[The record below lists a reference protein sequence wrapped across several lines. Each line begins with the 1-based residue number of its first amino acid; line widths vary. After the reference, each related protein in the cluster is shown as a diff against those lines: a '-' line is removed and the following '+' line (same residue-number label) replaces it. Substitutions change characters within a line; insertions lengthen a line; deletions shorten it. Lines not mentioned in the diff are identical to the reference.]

1 MSRRA
6 PFRLAIFICL
16 LAGLTYGAFA
26 QTSPDSP
33 FQAGRTVGLQDTMR
47 WVLERN
53 FALRVQAQ
61 DVGVARDSVD
71 RARGEFDPKLFF
83 SSNYEDNT
91 RKLNAIDYSSF
102 GLSTADPT
110 ETFFNEENVRT
121 AAGLSGKLP
130 TGTQYEVSLTM
141 NRLDNDVNRAGR
153 FFSPEFESFAGLTV
167 TQPLLKDFWLKANMA
182 ETRMARLEVRISERA
197 REVEVV
203 NKLIELANAYYDMVF
218 GLENLKV
225 KQEAVTIARKLREEN
240 AERVR
245 LGKMTD
251 IDLTQADVKISE
263 AREEQILGED
273 FLRERR
279 VKLLKLLADDF
290 AAGPIPEFNV
300 NADLGVGAVDTSPA
314 DLVAAALGQRPDY
327 LLAQDQIDKGRFSA
341 DRARNQRLPQV
352 DLRFSYGHGG
362 LDNDFGGSFN
372 QVTGDNQ
379 HRMSAGVIASLP
391 IGNRKA
397 AADLRTARRRVQ
409 QAELSVAELKTTIS
423 IEVSNALQRLQTLR
437 LRLDTALQSRKFA
450 EAGWNVEQAR
460 LEAGKTTSFSVLDFQ
475 RKVSDA
481 RTREIAARV
490 DLKKAEAELWGATGL
505 FMQKHGFSTADAAV
519 APERSGPAGNTPSL
533 STPSS

>member
-1 MSRRA
+1 MSGGT
-6 PFRLAIFICL
+6 L
-16 LAGLTYGAFA
+16 
-26 QTSPDSP
+26 
-33 FQAGRTVGLQDTMR
+33 GLQDAMR
-47 WVLERN
+47 WVLEKN
-53 FALRVQAQ
+53 FALRVQAE
-61 DVGVARDSVD
+61 DVGIARDSVE
-71 RARGEFDPKLFF
+71 RVRGDFDPKVFL
-83 SSNYEDNT
+83 SGNYEDNI

-102 GLSTADPT
+102 GLSSGDPKD
-110 ETFFNEENVRT
+110 TFFSEKNLRT
-121 AAGLSGKLP
+121 AAGLNGKLP
-130 TGTQYEVSLTM
+130 TGTQYELSVTM

-153 FFSPEFESFAGLTV
+153 FFSPEFESFAGLTL
-167 TQPLLKDFWLKANMA
+167 TQPLLKDFWLKANLA
-182 ETRMARLEVRISERA
+182 ELKAAKLDVRITERS

-203 NKLIELANAYYDMVF
+203 NKLIELTNAYYDMVF

-225 KQEAVTIARKLREEN
+225 KKEAVEVARKLREEN

-263 AREEQILGED
+263 AREEVILGED

-279 VKLLKLLADDF
+279 VKLLKLLVNEF
-290 AAGPIPEFNV
+290 PAGPIPDFQVTAGLEV
-300 NADLGVGAVDTSPA
+300 APIETSAA
-314 DLVAAALGQRPDY
+314 DLVSAALGQRPDY
-327 LLAQDQIDKGRFSA
+327 LLAEDQIGKNRFTA

-372 QVTGDNQ
+372 QITAENQ
-379 HRMSAGVIASLP
+379 RRVSGGVIASLP
-391 IGNRKA
+391 IGNHKA
-397 AADLRTARRRVQ
+397 DADLRTARRKVQ
-409 QAELSVAELKTTIS
+409 QAELAIAELKTTIS

-437 LRLDTALQSRKFA
+437 LRLDTAVQSRQFA
-450 EAGWNVEQAR
+450 QQGLEVEQAR

-505 FMQKHGFSTADAAV
+505 FLQKHGFSTSDAAV
-519 APERSGPAGNTPSL
+519 ASERVGRADSAPSL
-533 STPSS
+533 SKPQS

>member
-1 MSRRA
+1 MY
-6 PFRLAIFICL
+6 LLL
-16 LAGLTYGAFA
+16 LAPVALVAAEPTGVPPSPVAAGA
-26 QTSPDSP
+26 TLD
-33 FQAGRTVGLQDTMR
+33 LQEAMR
-47 WVLERN
+47 WVLEKN

-61 DVGVARDSVD
+61 DVGIARDSID
-71 RARGEFDPKLFF
+71 RARGEFDPKIFL
-83 SSNYEDNT
+83 SGNYEDNI

-102 GLSTADPT
+102 GLSSGDPT
-110 ETFFNEENVRT
+110 QTFFTEKNLRT

-130 TGTQYEVSLTM
+130 TGTQYELSVTM

-153 FFSPEFESFAGLTV
+153 FFSPEFESYAGLTL
-167 TQPLLKDFWLKANMA
+167 TQPLLKDFWLKANLA
-182 ETRMARLEVRISERA
+182 DLKVAKLEVRISERT

-225 KQEAVTIARKLREEN
+225 KQEAVTIAQKLREEN

-263 AREEQILGED
+263 AREEAILGED

-279 VKLLKLLADDF
+279 VKLLKLLVNEF
-290 AAGPIPEFNV
+290 PAGPIPDFKV
-300 NADLGVGAVDTSPA
+300 TAQLDVAPLSTTAS
-314 DLVAAALGQRPDY
+314 DLVSAALAQRPDY
-327 LLAQDQIDKGRFSA
+327 LLAEDQVGKGQFNA

-362 LDNDFGGSFN
+362 LDNDFSGSFN
-372 QVTGDNQ
+372 QVTADNQ
-379 HRMSAGVIASLP
+379 RRVSGGVIASLP
-391 IGNRKA
+391 IGNHKA
-397 AADLRTARRRVQ
+397 AADLRTARRKVQ
-409 QAELSVAELKTTIS
+409 QAELTVAELKTTIS
-423 IEVSNALQRLQTLR
+423 IEVSNAVQRLDTLR
-437 LRLDTALQSRKFA
+437 LRLDTARQSREFA
-450 EAGWNVEQAR
+450 QQGLEVEQAR
-460 LEAGKTTSFSVLDFQ
+460 LSAGKTTSFSVLDFQ

-505 FMQKHGFSTADAAV
+505 FLQKHGFSTSDAAV
-519 APERSGPAGNTPSL
+519 APERAGRAGAAPSL
-533 STPSS
+533 TIPQS